1 MVLDASLWQG
11 RHDTGERGDV
21 TRLFQIVQPA
31 NTGAGADADD
41 LSAAPAI
48 VGFACDAGVV
58 RNHGRAGAALGP
70 REIRRALA
78 NLPAHG
84 LARLHDAG
92 DITCEDGDLERA
104 QAALGEAVSGL
115 LDAGARPVVLG
126 GGHEVAF
133 GTYLGLRR
141 HWLRQG
147 WGGRL
152 AIVNFDAHFD
162 LRTSRP
168 GNSGTPFDQ
177 VAEDCAAHGI
187 DLTYCCL
194 GVSRL
199 SNTPAL
205 FDRADALHAHYV
217 EDTQMQERHIEARMA
232 DLDAWLADA
241 DHIYLTID
249 MDVLA
254 ADVAPGVSAPAA
266 YGVTLPVLE
275 ELVQRICATG
285 KVRVA
290 DIAETNP
297 EYDQDR
303 RTVRVAARLA
313 YHLLHRD
320 GTRDGTAGA

>member
-1 MVLDASLWQG
+1 MRTMFDASVWQG
-11 RHDTGERGDV
+11 RDDTGERGDV
-21 TRLFQIVQPA
+21 TRLFQVVLSHDATTLSGVPA
-31 NTGAGADADD
+31 
-41 LSAAPAI
+41 LL
-48 VGFACDAGVV
+48 GFACDAGVV

-78 NLPAHG
+78 NVPAHG
-84 LARLHDAG
+84 LSVLADAG
-92 DITCEDGDLERA
+92 DVTCDDGDLEGA
-104 QAALGEAVSGL
+104 QATLGETVCEL

-133 GTYLGLRR
+133 GTYKGLRQ
-141 HWLRQG
+141 HWQKQG
-147 WGGRL
+147 WCGRL
-152 AIVNFDAHFD
+152 AVVNFDAHFD

-177 VAEDCAAHGI
+177 IAEDCAAHGI

-217 EDTQMQERHIEARMA
+217 EDTVMQERHLDARTA

-241 DHIYLTID
+241 DHVYLTID

-254 ADVAPGVSAPAA
+254 AAVAPGVSAPAA
-266 YGVTLPVLE
+266 YGITLPMLE
-275 ELVQRICATG
+275 ALVQHVCATG

-313 YHLLHRD
+313 YHLLRSP
-320 GTRDGTAGA
+320 

>member
-1 MVLDASLWQG
+1 MRTMFDASVWQG
-11 RHDTGERGDV
+11 RDDTGERGDV
-21 TRLFQIVQPA
+21 TRLFQIVQS
-31 NTGAGADADD
+31 ADATT
-41 LSAAPAI
+41 LSGVPALL
-48 VGFACDAGVV
+48 GFACDAGVV
-58 RNHGRAGAALGP
+58 RNHGRAGAAQGP

-78 NLPAHG
+78 NVPAHG
-84 LARLHDAG
+84 LSALADAG
-92 DITCEDGDLERA
+92 DVTCDDGDLERA
-104 QAALGEAVSGL
+104 QTALAECVCEL
-115 LDAGARPVVLG
+115 LDAGARPVLLG

-133 GTYLGLRR
+133 GAHQGLRQ
-141 HWLRQG
+141 HWQKQG
-147 WGGRL
+147 GGGRL
-152 AIVNFDAHFD
+152 AVVNFDAHFD

-177 VAEDCAAHGI
+177 IAEDCAAHGI

-217 EDTQMQERHIEARMA
+217 EDTDMQERHLDARMA

-241 DHIYLTID
+241 DHVYLTID

-254 ADVAPGVSAPAA
+254 AAVAPGVSAPAA
-266 YGVTLPVLE
+266 YGITLPVLE
-275 ELVQRICATG
+275 ALVQHVCATG
-285 KVRVA
+285 KVRVV

-303 RTVRVAARLA
+303 RTVRVAARLV
-313 YHLLHRD
+313 YHLLR
-320 GTRDGTAGA
+320 RS